1 MVRRVAAVIYLD
13 THVVVWLYAS
23 GVDAIS
29 ERAKALIEGTN
40 DLRISPMV
48 RLELQSL
55 FEIDR
60 VGEPPATVVDS
71 LSAALGLTLCSA
83 SFAAVVHE
91 AERYDW
97 TRDPFDR
104 LIVAQAA
111 LHEASL
117 VTKDQALHARYADA
131 VW

>member
-1 MVRRVAAVIYLD
+1 MIYLD
-13 THVVVWLYAS
+13 THVVAWLYAS
-23 GVDAIS
+23 GAERLS
-29 ERAKALIEGTN
+29 ERAQAFIEGTT

-48 RLELQSL
+48 RLELQYL
-55 FEIDR
+55 FEIGR
-60 VGEPPATVVDS
+60 VGRPAGTVVDS

-83 SFAAVVHE
+83 SFAAVVHG
-91 AERYDW
+91 AEGLDW

-111 LHEASL
+111 LHEAPL
-117 VTKDQALHARYADA
+117 VTKHRTLHAAYADA